1 MPQGLQIWDASG
13 NLILDTSSSVG
24 RQTGAQTIGTDPYT
38 GTITV
43 SGYTS
48 STTIWYIAPI
58 SMTLGDPPTI
68 FDIAAGNFSVSGSNI
83 SWEIYDPTR
92 IIYGVY

>member
-24 RQTGAQTIGTDPYT
+24 RQTGAQTVGPSPTS

-43 SGYTS
+43 PGYASGATV
-48 STTIWYIAPI
+48 WYIAPY
-58 SMTLGDPPTI
+58 SMTLGDPPTPL
-68 FDIAAGNFSVSGSNI
+68 DIEVGTYSVSGADI
-83 SWEIYDPTR
+83 SWEAYDATR

>member
-13 NLILDTSSSVG
+13 NLIFDTSSSIG
-24 RQTGAQTIGTDPYT
+24 RQTGAQTVGPSPSS

-43 SGYTS
+43 PGYDTGA
-48 STTIWYIAPI
+48 TVWYIAPF

-68 FDIAAGNFSVSGSNI
+68 LDFDTVTYTVSGANI
-83 SWEIYDPTR
+83 SWQAFDAIR